1 MVPFPFTKGR
11 AEMTTTSEKLP
22 MLVLADGVPG
32 PRQGEWTYSDYA
44 ALDDGQRYEI
54 VNGVLLMTPAPSW
67 SHQEIVL
74 EIASYLRTYL
84 RKTGL
89 GGAFVAPID
98 VELSPHDVFQP
109 DIVVLLKESREKLK
123 DRHIVGAPDLVIEV
137 TSPGTRVFDR
147 LNKYDAYARARV
159 PEYWLANPE
168 TQSVEVL
175 VYDGQTYRS
184 QGIFEGKATLPSRVV
199 PGLPVHVEDFFAS
212 VWA

>member
-1 MVPFPFTKGR
+1 MVLCPFTKGR

-44 ALDDGQRYEI
+44 ALDDGQRYVI
-54 VNGVLLMTPAPSW
+54 VNGVLLMTLAPSW
-67 SHQEIVL
+67 SHQEVVGRFFRFL
-74 EIASYLRTYL
+74 SAYVET
-84 RKTGL
+84 TGL

-98 VELSPHDVFQP
+98 VELSPDDVFQP
-109 DIVVLLKESREKLK
+109 DIVVLLKESRGKLK

-137 TSPGTRVFDR
+137 TSPGTRVYDR

-175 VYDGQTYRS
+175 VFDGQTYRS
-184 QGIFEGKATLPSRVV
+184 QGIFEGKATLPSRVA
-199 PGLPVHVEDFFAS
+199 PGLPVHVEEFFAS

>member
-1 MVPFPFTKGR
+1 
-11 AEMTTTSEKLP
+11 MTTTFEKLP
-22 MLVLADGVPG
+22 ILALADGVPG
-32 PRQGEWTYSDYA
+32 PKQGEWTYSDYA
-44 ALDDGQRYEI
+44 TLDDGQRYEI

-89 GGAFVAPID
+89 GGVFVAPID
-98 VELSPHDVFQP
+98 VELSPHDMFQP

-147 LNKYDAYARARV
+147 LNKYDAYARASV
-159 PEYWLANPE
+159 LEYWLANPE

-175 VYDGQTYRS
+175 VLDGQTYRS
-184 QGIFEGKATLPSRVV
+184 LGVFEGKATLPSRVV
-199 PGLPVHVEDFFAS
+199 PGLDVHVEQFFAS
-212 VWA
+212 VWS

>member
-1 MVPFPFTKGR
+1 MS
-11 AEMTTTSEKLP
+11 TTSEKLP

-44 ALDDGQRYEI
+44 ALDDGHRYEI

-67 SHQEIVL
+67 SHQEIVGRFFRFL
-74 EIASYLRTYL
+74 SAYVES
-84 RKTGL
+84 TGL

-98 VELSPHDVFQP
+98 VELSPDDVFQP

-159 PEYWLANPE
+159 PEYWLANPK

-175 VYDGQTYRS
+175 MFDSQTYRS
-184 QGIFEGKATLPSRVV
+184 QGIFEGKTTLPSRVV